1 MTMRRFVGICSL
13 FTCFAFAA
21 HAEPSRTVQQMP
33 PLAVGQPCPSFGGMT
48 LDNQALSL
56 KRIMTESQPDAIVV
70 SFFAT
75 WCQSC
80 KAHLPAIEKV
90 VTSTKG
96 VRGVLID
103 YGEEPDLVTPFVK
116 DNKLTLPVIADKF
129 AKIAARLGVSKALPR
144 TVILDTRGYVSTI
157 FDLEGDDF
165 EKALRTAV
173 DKARSGK

>member
-1 MTMRRFVGICSL
+1 MTMRRFVGIFSL

-21 HAEPSRTVQQMP
+21 HADPSRTIQQMS

-56 KRIMTESQPDAIVV
+56 KRIMTERQPDVV
-70 SFFAT
+70 VISFFAT
-75 WCQSC
+75 WCQAC
-80 KAHLPAIEKV
+80 KAHLPTIEKA
-90 VTSTKG
+90 VTTTKG
-96 VRGVLID
+96 VSGVLID

-144 TVILDTRGYVSTI
+144 TIILDARGYVSTI
-157 FDLEGDDF
+157 FETEGDDF
-165 EKALRTAV
+165 DKALRTAL